1 MHFTAED
8 LTRVRLATEA
18 DLLWELLLSAHLLGK
33 PDGAVVFGAWKQGT
47 RARLGPGM
55 RMLFDL
61 APPWGYSADFLTPTA
76 GTGDLE
82 VGLDAIRSTSRA
94 RLRADIA
101 SLDGPVQPWRAGLAT
116 ADPDALAHL
125 DTTLRAYHRAA
136 LAPRW
141 PRIQAQVRGDH
152 ARRVRAVARGG
163 TELLLGTLHPTVTW
177 EPPVLTVASGYD
189 RDIHLDGRGILLVPS
204 FFCWLRPITL
214 RAPDR
219 RPVLVY
225 PIDHDIGWYAE
236 RPGASSPALSALV
249 GRTRAVV
256 LETIAASVACSTTE
270 LARRVGISP
279 AGASQHAAVLRE
291 AGVIATYRDGKES
304 LHTTTRLGIELL
316 EGRWRRAGAV

>member
-8 LTRVRLATEA
+8 LTRVRLAPES
-18 DLLWELLLSAHLLGK
+18 DVLWELLLSAHLLGK

-47 RARLGPGM
+47 RGRLDPGM

-76 GTGDLE
+76 GTDDLD
-82 VGLDAIRSTSRA
+82 VGLDAIRSTPRT
-94 RLRADIA
+94 RLRADMTL
-101 SLDGPVQPWRAGLAT
+101 LDGPAQPWRAGLAT
-116 ADPDALAHL
+116 ADPDALSHL
-125 DTTLRAYHRAA
+125 DATLRAYHRAA

-141 PRIQAQVRGDH
+141 TGIQAQVRGDH
-152 ARRVRAVARGG
+152 ARRVRTMARGG
-163 TELLLGTLHPTVTW
+163 AELLLSTLHPTVAW
-177 EPPVLTVASGYD
+177 QSPVLTVASGYD
-189 RDIHLDGRGILLVPS
+189 RDIHLGGRGILLVPS

-219 RPVLVY
+219 QPVLVY
-225 PIDHDIGWYAE
+225 PIDHDIGWYADQ
-236 RPGASSPALSALV
+236 PGTSSRALSALV

-291 AGVIATYRDGKES
+291 AGIVATYRDGKES

-316 EGRWRRAGAV
+316 EGRGRRSGP